1 MTRSFTITFDYLCPF
16 ARIGNET
23 VVEALDAGADWEVRF
38 LPFSLAQAHVED
50 GEADVWDR
58 EPGSPGTRGMTAL
71 QWGVAV
77 RDHFPERFNAFHVAL
92 FDARHSGAA
101 DVDDLTVLAELARTA
116 GLDPEAVGAV
126 VAGGSPLATLAAEH
140 REAVE
145 RWAVFGVPT
154 FIVGEEAVFVR
165 LMERHN
171 VEDVRSVLAM
181 LEWTRLNEF
190 KRTTIPR

>member
-1 MTRSFTITFDYLCPF
+1 VTRSFAITFDYLCPF
-16 ARIGNET
+16 ARIGNEA
-23 VVEALDAGADWEVRF
+23 VAEALDDGADWEVRY

-50 GEADVWDR
+50 GEPDVWER
-58 EPGSPGTRGMTAL
+58 EAGSPGTRGVTAL

-77 RDHFPERFNAFHVAL
+77 RDHFPERFAAFHLGL
-92 FDARHSGAA
+92 FDARHSRAA
-101 DVDDLTVLAELARTA
+101 DVDDAGVLHGVARSA
-116 GLDPEAVGAV
+116 GLDPEAVIEMV
-126 VAGGSPLATLAAEH
+126 ESGSPLKTLAAEH

-145 RWAVFGVPT
+145 RWSVFGVPT
-154 FIVGEEAVFVR
+154 FIAGDEAVFVR

-171 VEDVRSVLAM
+171 VDDVRAVLDM